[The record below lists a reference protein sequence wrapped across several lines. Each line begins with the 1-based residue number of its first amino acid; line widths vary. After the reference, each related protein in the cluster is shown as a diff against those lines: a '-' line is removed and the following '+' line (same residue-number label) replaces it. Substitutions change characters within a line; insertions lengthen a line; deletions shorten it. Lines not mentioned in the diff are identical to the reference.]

1 MAGVRQQEVGV
12 VWCCLG
18 VVAWQWVAGCRPTG
32 WGWVEQDG
40 SCGHAPAV
48 LLQGVGAAAAPIVQL
63 TMLYTYVRCRLAHST
78 VGNRRCHLLARVT
91 PCCQCRF
98 LLPSALCGASLDCG
112 LLHACCGSLLSC
124 RHGRRRFLVL
134 SYFLSI
140 IAFITLFGVLT
151 IPDIAREGAEFVTRL
166 KSDNVWVILVEKM
179 RDGLG

>member
-1 MAGVRQQEVGV
+1 M
-12 VWCCLG
+12 
-18 VVAWQWVAGCRPTG
+18 
-32 WGWVEQDG
+32 
-40 SCGHAPAV
+40 
-48 LLQGVGAAAAPIVQL
+48 GAAAARIVQVEL
-63 TMLYTYVRCRLAHST
+63 LNLCNRCRLSHSNA
-78 VGNRRCHLLARVT
+78 GKRQR
-91 PCCQCRF
+91 P
-98 LLPSALCGASLDCG
+98 LPSACHPVLPVPVCAAIRFVWLLTGLW

-124 RHGRRRFLVL
+124 RDGRRRFLVL